1 MRKIMLAFAGAAAL
15 TAASAANAAITIGA
29 GSQISINGSVITNT
43 ADASQATALDFTSG
57 TTTNGSLPGNLSQ
70 FNGGATGSFAG
81 QFCTGT
87 CGTINDIASL
97 AVGPLSPAL
106 SPFFTLTDGVTF
118 SLNNIT
124 TIDRS
129 VAGILGFV
137 GTGTFGGTLG
147 GVALNPAPGN
157 FSFSTQGGNVTTFS
171 ATTTATTAV
180 PEPVTWALMLL
191 GFGGMGMALRRRRGP
206 ALAQVA

>member
-1 MRKIMLAFAGAAAL
+1 MRKIMLAFAGTAAL
-15 TAASAANAAITIGA
+15 TAASAANAAITIGS

-43 ADASQATALDFTSG
+43 ADASQATALDFTTG
-57 TTTNGSLPGNLSQ
+57 TTSNGSAPGILST

-81 QFCTGT
+81 QFCGGPN
-87 CGTINDIASL
+87 CGTISDIATL
-97 AVGPLSPAL
+97 ALGPTSI
-106 SPFFTLTDGVTF
+106 SPFFALTDGVTF
-118 SLNNIT
+118 SLTSIT
-124 TIDRS
+124 SIDRS
-129 VAGILGFV
+129 VAGILGFI

-147 GVALNPAPGN
+147 GVALNPASAN

-191 GFGGMGMALRRRRGP
+191 GFGGMGMALRRRRRP